1 MAGST
6 RSQYIDLYISI
17 DRKTGRSRLSFE
29 KSRNE
34 REFRYPRRNIRS
46 RSITIASASL
56 NTLDMMY
63 VSWRLKEMVKRRLR
77 ASLRC
82 DLIGNGRHKRSRQGS
97 RLRSK
102 NFHSPTVCWLLPPP
116 TGRADEGVAR
126 HSSRRKYNI
135 LGVNRGDTLDYASF
149 LSRWR
154 QRGGGGSPERIGAK
168 IIRGIAISKLAKAR
182 AGSRKGSNR
191 LLLRIAGH
199 DVFSMTATMFR
210 AGRM

>member
-1 MAGST
+1 MYATSK
-6 RSQYIDLYISI
+6 SKEIS
-17 DRKTGRSRLSFE
+17 
-29 KSRNE
+29 KSE
-34 REFRYPRRNIRS
+34 IESEF
-46 RSITIASASL
+46 T
-56 NTLDMMY
+56 
-63 VSWRLKEMVKRRLR
+63 
-77 ASLRC
+77 RC
-82 DLIGNGRHKRSRQGS
+82 DLIGNGRHKRSRQAS
-97 RLRSK
+97 RSRSK

-210 AGRM
+210 AGRMWELDAFNAFKRKFI